1 MEAYISFAEDLVA
14 ESGPLIRRYFAQGV
28 GVELKADQTPV
39 TVADREAEALLR
51 RRIHEAFPAHQVLGE
66 EAGLSGPA
74 EAAYRWVLDP
84 IDGTKSFIHG
94 VPLFGTLIALLHAGV
109 PVLGVIH
116 LPALDRLL
124 IGAEGQPTRCDG
136 APVRVS
142 RTAELAQAT
151 VLITS
156 PGELFK
162 RGYGPALAR
171 LAEHVR
177 IVRSWGDCFGHF
189 QVATGR
195 ADAMFDPI
203 LNTWDVAALRPCV
216 VGAGG
221 RLTDRD
227 GVETG
232 LGTSALSSNGVLHQ
246 ALLDILQ
253 PE

>member
-1 MEAYISFAEDLVA
+1 MEAYVNFAKELVA
-14 ESGPLIRRYFAQGV
+14 ESGPLIRRYFELGV
-28 GVELKADQTPV
+28 AVERKADQTPV

-51 RRIHEAFPAHQVLGE
+51 RRIHEAFPTHQVLGE
-66 EAGLSGPA
+66 EAGLSGP
-74 EAAYRWVLDP
+74 EGAACRWVLDP

-94 VPLFGTLIALLHAGV
+94 VPLFGTLIALLQKGR

-116 LPALDRLL
+116 LPVLDRLL
-124 IGAEGQPTRCDG
+124 IGAEGQPTRCNG
-136 APVRVS
+136 APVHVS
-142 RTAELAQAT
+142 RRKELAQAT

-156 PGELFK
+156 PGELFR
-162 RGYGPALAR
+162 RGYGLALAR
-171 LAEHVR
+171 LAERVR

-221 RLTDRD
+221 RLTDRE
-227 GVETG
+227 GVDTG
-232 LGTSALSSNGVLHQ
+232 LGESALSSNGLLHEE
-246 ALLDILQ
+246 LLAILQ
-253 PE
+253 PA

>member
-1 MEAYISFAEDLVA
+1 
-14 ESGPLIRRYFAQGV
+14 
-28 GVELKADQTPV
+28 
-39 TVADREAEALLR
+39 
-51 RRIHEAFPAHQVLGE
+51 
-66 EAGLSGPA
+66 
-74 EAAYRWVLDP
+74 
-84 IDGTKSFIHG
+84 
-94 VPLFGTLIALLHAGV
+94 
-109 PVLGVIH
+109 
-116 LPALDRLL
+116 
-124 IGAEGQPTRCDG
+124 
-136 APVRVS
+136 VRVS